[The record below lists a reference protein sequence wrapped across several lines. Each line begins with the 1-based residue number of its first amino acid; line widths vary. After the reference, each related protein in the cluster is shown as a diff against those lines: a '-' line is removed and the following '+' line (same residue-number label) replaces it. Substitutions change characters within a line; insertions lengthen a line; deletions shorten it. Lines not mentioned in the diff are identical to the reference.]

1 MITFPDCEEGK
12 WYYNDIQEAANGHA
26 YELEDDSDTT
36 EEWTEL
42 MN

>member
-1 MITFPDCEEGK
+1 MISSATK
-12 WYYNDIQEAANGHA
+12 AKLSYNDIQEAANGHA